1 VSSHIELDIAERAKA
16 VVPFESFIYLTDQ
29 LLADRVELPYSPAL
43 CLAKDIK
50 RQYGARGFMRYCRL
64 MRKFEPPWGKP
75 DCHWLQS
82 LRWQWEDIDP
92 LEIKSW
98 CDYLLV
104 DALATV
110 RAAGFVHQGAE
121 NIVNELAAR
130 SGAKRAAETAQADAL
145 EAIERAQIDAE
156 VAAEFAIYE
165 AWLAAGEP
173 ATDPLAEDHRKR
185 KRCMLRYQI
194 DAEYDAIF
202 AWQNE
207 QEAQNLIDDDVP
219 SEDPRFAAYL
229 KRSDEIEAQH
239 RAMLAGWE
247 ARHGGLVAIRRL
259 FLTDKRIPPGSSA
272 LAMDKMRVLFTL
284 PPDII
289 EKLTAGEGMPI
300 NANTIPPQYHDA
312 MRLLTSPLQFAD
324 GTSLPFSKFD
334 PWSLPQRAPID
345 LTGMPMPSFP
355 QLSIVPAEPL
365 PDLIQSS
372 GEFVRG
378 FVPPDYLLDGVL
390 QRRFVYSITAQ
401 TGVGKTA
408 VAMLI
413 SAHVATGRKLGNLD
427 VEKGTVLYF
436 AGENPTDIQMRWL
449 GSTRSMGID
458 PESTDVHFVP
468 GATAL
473 SGIVPRITEEVARK
487 RLSPA
492 LVIVDTAAAYFEGDD
507 ENSNTQAVDH
517 ARRLRSLTLLPGGPT
532 VLILC
537 HPTKRAA
544 ADDLIPRGGGAFLNE
559 VDGNIA
565 LRKQDTLIG
574 AEVQGKFRGREFS
587 PLHFELNTVYH
598 PLLKDARG
606 RDIPTVVAKAIDD
619 STKQRMAE
627 STKRNE
633 DSLLKVIYEQPR
645 ASLRAMAAAMG
656 WVDAKGQPQA
666 MRVSRA
672 CEALARE
679 KLVVKH
685 RDAWECTP
693 AGEKELNKLDREQ
706 PTSQP
711 VTSVVTGRPPFP
723 PFPTR

>member
-1 VSSHIELDIAERAKA
+1 MQGHADLDIAERAAAPIRFDAFQDFLAWHQDHDYELADISLPLCLGWDMRAKFGDA
-16 VVPFESFIYLTDQ
+16 GFPVWRDLMHTIEPP
-29 LLADRVELPYSPAL
+29 LLAAALPPGSPLRGTTIEAYDAALVKNWQAFDRP
-43 CLAKDIK
+43 K
-50 RQYGARGFMRYCRL
+50 
-64 MRKFEPPWGKP
+64 
-75 DCHWLQS
+75 HWTDDL
-82 LRWQWEDIDP
+82 I
-92 LEIKSW
+92 
-98 CDYLLV
+98 V
-104 DALATV
+104 DAMSRAQEEGWEVNGDEVTIRDTEAVLDDLAR
-110 RAAGFVHQGAE
+110 RA
-121 NIVNELAAR
+121 
-130 SGAKRAAETAQADAL
+130 GAKRAAITAEVYEQGAM
-145 EAIERAQIDAE
+145 ERAQI
-156 VAAEFAIYE
+156 AAEMATEFAVYE
-165 AWLAAGEP
+165 AWLAAREP
-173 ATDPLAEDHRKR
+173 ESDPLAEEHRTRKR
-185 KRCMLRYQI
+185 RILQYQV
-194 DAEYDAIF
+194 DAEYD
-202 AWQNE
+202 
-207 QEAQNLIDDDVP
+207 
-219 SEDPRFAAYL
+219 
-229 KRSDEIEAQH
+229 
-239 RAMLAGWE
+239 
-247 ARHGGLVAIRRL
+247 
-259 FLTDKRIPPGSSA
+259 
-272 LAMDKMRVLFTL
+272 
-284 PPDII
+284 
-289 EKLTAGEGMPI
+289 
-300 NANTIPPQYHDA
+300 
-312 MRLLTSPLQFAD
+312 PLSQA
-324 GTSLPFSKFD
+324 
-334 PWSLPQRAPID
+334 QRAPID
-345 LTGMPMPSFP
+345 LTEMPMPPSP

-413 SAHVATGRKLGNLD
+413 SAHVATGRKFGNLD

-449 GSTRSMGID
+449 GSTSSMGID
-458 PESTDVHFVP
+458 PETTDVHFVP

-473 SGIVPRITEEVARK
+473 SGIVQRITEEVARK

-656 WVDAKGQPQA
+656 WIDAKGQPQA

-693 AGEKELNKLDREQ
+693 AGQKELNKLDREQ

-711 VTSVVTGRPPFP
+711 VTTDVTGRSPFP